1 MIKIVY
7 SEVESPITLE
17 TAITLGS
24 TSAVRAVNLSKKAET
39 ISLLTEEGETHTVTL
54 TGGETIILK
63 KQILARVYS
72 SSNTVRIT
80 GVSIY

>member
-7 SEVESPITLE
+7 SEVDSPLTVE
-17 TAITLGS
+17 TSLALGNS
-24 TSAVRAVNLSKKAET
+24 RAVRAVNLSKT
-39 ISLLTEEGETHTVTL
+39 PQTVSLLTEEGPTHTVTL
-54 TGGETIILK
+54 TGGESLILK
-63 KQILARVYS
+63 KTSLARVYS

>member
-7 SEVESPITLE
+7 SEVDSPLSVE
-17 TAITLGS
+17 TSLVLGNS
-24 TSAVRAVNLSKKAET
+24 TAVRAVNLSKT
-39 ISLLTEEGETHTVTL
+39 PQTVSLLTEEGPTHTVTL
-54 TGGETIILK
+54 TGGESLILK
-63 KQILARVYS
+63 KTSLARVYS

>member
-17 TAITLGS
+17 TAITLGN
-24 TSAVRAVNLSKKAET
+24 TSSVRAVNLSKKAET